1 MSAGMNTLRVVAG
14 AILALAIVGAT
25 PGFSQGCVGR
35 GESRQLIAEG
45 RVMPLPSA
53 LRQAGIGRNQ
63 VVDVQLCRAGGG
75 YVYRVR
81 VLQPGGAVRNMNI
94 PAG

>member
-1 MSAGMNTLRVVAG
+1 MTHAEVIDGKRDAEVG
-14 AILALAIVGAT
+14 QPLAEGLAQG
-25 PGFSQGCVGR
+25 GCVAR
-35 GESRQLIAEG
+35 GESRELLEQGIVIPFPA
-45 RVMPLPSA
+45 A
-53 LRQAGIGRNQ
+53 LRQAGLKRNQ

-81 VLQPGGAVRNMNI
+81 VLQPGGAVRPMNI